1 MPIDEQTRAEA
12 QVLARRYPIARAALL
27 PMLHLV
33 QSVDGYV
40 SEDGIAL
47 CAEVLGIT
55 KAEVASVST
64 FYTMYKREQVGDWLL
79 SVCTNPTCQ
88 IAGGQ
93 AIYDGYVE
101 ALGGHHD
108 GEHGVTVEHAECLG
122 VCGDAPIVQ
131 VNYEMFGRLS
141 HAEGMALLEAAR
153 KGEPPVSPLSGVR
166 PCTFREVEREL
177 SGIDDGVDAQLAE
190 AAALQAASANPPA
203 WRSGETHIPGSH
215 PGGDPAGPGGE
226 AFRAA
231 AGLMIDQSPAGS
243 SAGPAGTEAG
253 A

>member
-1 MPIDEQTRAEA
+1 MPIDEQTRADA
-12 QVLARRYPIARAALL
+12 QALARRYPIARAALL

-33 QSVDGYV
+33 QSADGYV

-93 AIYDGYVE
+93 AIYDDYVE

-108 GEHGVTVEHAECLG
+108 ADSGVTVEHAECLG
-122 VCGDAPIVQ
+122 VCGDAPVVQ

-141 HAEGMALLEAAR
+141 HADGMALLESAKR
-153 KGEPPVSPLSGVR
+153 GEPPVSPLSGVK
-166 PCTFREVEREL
+166 PGTFREVEREL
-177 SGIDDGVDAQLAE
+177 SGIDDGVGDELEA
-190 AAALQAASANPPA
+190 AAALQAASANPPV
-203 WRSGETHIPGSH
+203 WRSGETFIPGAQHAS
-215 PGGDPAGPGGE
+215 
-226 AFRAA
+226 
-231 AGLMIDQSPAGS
+231 GLMIDQSTASTG
-243 SAGPAGTEAG
+243 G
-253 A
+253 AA

>member
-12 QVLARRYPIARAALL
+12 QELARRYPIARASLL

-47 CAEVLGIT
+47 CADVLGIT

-88 IAGGQ
+88 VAGGQ
-93 AIYDGYVE
+93 AIYDDYVQ

-108 GEHGVTVEHAECLG
+108 ADAGVTIEHAECLG
-122 VCGDAPIVQ
+122 ICGDAPVIQ
-131 VNYEMFGRLS
+131 VNYEMYGRMS
-141 HAEGMALLEAAR
+141 HAEGLALLDAAR
-153 KGEPPVSPLSGVR
+153 KGEPPVALSGVK
-166 PCTFREVEREL
+166 PCTFRETEREL
-177 SGIDDGVDAQLAE
+177 SGIDDGVGEHL
-190 AAALQAASANPPA
+190 AAAAARQAASANPPT
-203 WRSGETHIPGSH
+203 WRSGETQMPGS
-215 PGGDPAGPGGE
+215 E
-226 AFRAA
+226 L
-231 AGLMIDQSPAGS
+231 AGLMLDQSPLDQSPLEQAPLEQ
-243 SAGPAGTEAG
+243 APTTEVDA
-253 A
+253 

>member
-12 QVLARRYPIARAALL
+12 QVLARRYPIARSALL

-40 SEDGIAL
+40 SEDGVAL

-55 KAEVASVST
+55 KAEVASVAT

-108 GEHGVTVEHAECLG
+108 AEHGVTVEHAECLG
-122 VCGDAPIVQ
+122 ICGDAPVVQ
-131 VNYEMFGRLS
+131 VNYEMYGRLS
-141 HAEGMALLEAAR
+141 HAEGMALLEAAAAASR
-153 KGEPPVSPLSGVR
+153 PSRRSPACD
-166 PCTFREVEREL
+166 PATFREVEREL
-177 SGIDDGVDAQLAE
+177 SGIDDGVDEHL
-190 AAALQAASANPPA
+190 AAAAARQAAMPRTR
-203 WRSGETHIPGSH
+203 RSGAPARPHPGSQ
-215 PGGDPAGPGGE
+215 PGGD
-226 AFRAA
+226 
-231 AGLMIDQSPAGS
+231 S
-243 SAGPAGTEAG
+243 
-253 A
+253 